1 MESRVV
7 RYLVYALGEIGLVV
21 IGILIA
27 LYLDEQKDYRED
39 RHQERVYLQ
48 ELERDLQRNLE
59 ELDRVIVKSGNILAA
74 CDSVI
79 AYSKRTPEK
88 IAEDSLLNYM
98 KDLMGYTKHA
108 TQQGTIEDLL
118 GSGKLEVIQNDS
130 IRRAVATWEADMK
143 LSRELEEDAKTAFMS
158 YGEYIDLRL
167 PGYERPDIEKVK
179 RELLPQML
187 YLNRVTNR
195 AITIDFL
202 NRTYLE
208 MKPRWQQL
216 LERVQKELQNRPPD

>member
-1 MESRVV
+1 
-7 RYLVYALGEIGLVV
+7 
-21 IGILIA
+21 
-27 LYLDEQKDYRED
+27 
-39 RHQERVYLQ
+39 
-48 ELERDLQRNLE
+48 
-59 ELDRVIVKSGNILAA
+59 
-74 CDSVI
+74 
-79 AYSKRTPEK
+79 
-88 IAEDSLLNYM
+88 
-98 KDLMGYTKHA
+98 
-108 TQQGTIEDLL
+108 
-118 GSGKLEVIQNDS
+118 
-130 IRRAVATWEADMK
+130 
-143 LSRELEEDAKTAFMS
+143 MS

-216 LERVQKELQNRPPD
+216 LERVQKELQKGPPD